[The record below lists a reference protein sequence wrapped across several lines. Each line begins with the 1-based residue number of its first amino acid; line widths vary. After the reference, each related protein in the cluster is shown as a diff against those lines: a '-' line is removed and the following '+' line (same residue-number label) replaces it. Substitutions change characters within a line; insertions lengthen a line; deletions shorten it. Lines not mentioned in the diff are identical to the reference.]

1 MLFIC
6 HILFNLNVHPGAF
19 KIIVTFKMIFAGIK
33 LQDMLTNNAVFSD
46 LKRLFVH
53 SFVAIVLFD
62 VIFKSQ
68 INSLIC

>member
-6 HILFNLNVHPGAF
+6 HILFNLNFHPGVF
-19 KIIVTFKMIFAGIK
+19 KIIVTFKTTFAIIK
-33 LQDMLTNNAVFSD
+33 LQDMLTNIAVFSD

-62 VIFKSQ
+62 IIFKSQ
-68 INSLIC
+68 IISLIC